1 MLKKLLLVL
10 VMVAMLVPSAMAQDD
25 ENPTV
30 AILRFGPLRPFE
42 LSEKG
47 TIDMLLEYGI
57 INEDEYAVVSERG
70 DLEGENINILFGDAE
85 FDFPTANLLVEEVLD
100 QGADVII
107 AITTP
112 VAQAAANA
120 TIDMDQPPIVLFN
133 TVTSPYAAGFA
144 DTSCIKPDHI
154 TGSQALAPFE
164 TIVPLILLQNPDITT
179 IGTIYNQAEANGVVG
194 AETIQAVGEEL
205 GLTVELGP
213 IAATADVGTAAEGL
227 ISRGVE
233 AFMIPTDS
241 TVTDGLPALLQVAEE
256 NGVPIFH
263 ADASQVYSGATVGAG
278 LSYYQEGVDTARM
291 LIAYLN
297 GDIDIATTSIS
308 KQPGMAIAVN
318 LDSANL
324 QGIEISEELLEM
336 ADFVI
341 ENEESTEVDPELP
354 EMEMEDRMAEDMA
367 FLEGLMCTDELIEE
381 QQAEFD
387 AMMEEED

>member
-1 MLKKLLLVL
+1 MLKKLLLIL
-10 VMVAMLVPSAMAQDD
+10 VMLAMLVPPALAQDD
-25 ENPTV
+25 ENPTI

-47 TIDMLLEYGI
+47 TIDMLYEYGI
-57 INEDEYAVVSERG
+57 LNDEEYATASERG
-70 DLEGENINILFGDAE
+70 DIEGENINLIFGDAE

-120 TIDMDQPPIVLFN
+120 TIDMDLPPVVLFN

-144 DTSCIKPDHI
+144 DTSCIKPSHI
-154 TGSQALAPFE
+154 TGSQALAPYE
-164 TIVPLILLQNPDITT
+164 TIVPLILEQNPDIQV
-179 IGTIYNQAEANGVVG
+179 IGTLFNQAEANGVVS
-194 AETIQAVGEEL
+194 AEAIEAVGTEL

-227 ISRGVE
+227 VSRGIE

-241 TVTDGLPALLQVAEE
+241 TVTDGLPSLLSVAEE
-256 NGVPIFH
+256 NGIPIFH

-297 GDIDIATTSIS
+297 GDIAIETTAIS

-318 LDSANL
+318 LDSAAI
-324 QGIEISEELLEM
+324 QGIEVSEALLAM

-341 ENEESTEVDPELP
+341 ENEESTEVDPVLP
-354 EMEMEDRMAEDMA
+354 EMELEDRMAEDMA
-367 FLEGLMCTDELIEE
+367 FLEALMCTDEIIEE
-381 QQAEFD
+381 QQAEID
-387 AMMEEED
+387 AQGE